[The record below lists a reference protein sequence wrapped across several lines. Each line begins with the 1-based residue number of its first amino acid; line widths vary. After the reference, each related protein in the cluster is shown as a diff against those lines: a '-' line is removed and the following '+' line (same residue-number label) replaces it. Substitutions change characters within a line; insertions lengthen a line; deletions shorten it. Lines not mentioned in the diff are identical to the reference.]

1 MGTDWMNLTVEPTL
15 DTPDKYLASASPPSS
30 DEIVRN
36 KLKECGD
43 FVDFADAALP
53 TIKMRQ
59 KQDLDAF
66 VKQISDKMPCNRILA
81 IMISDSTHTGGGILF
96 NVKDNGYIERIEK
109 WSGYSGAKGADVR
122 GYFKEEHNIA
132 GSYEYIWD

>member
-1 MGTDWMNLTVEPTL
+1 MNLTVEPTL

-53 TIKMRQ
+53 NNQNETKTRLGCVC
-59 KQDLDAF
+59 KTNF
-66 VKQISDKMPCNRILA
+66 R
-81 IMISDSTHTGGGILF
+81 
-96 NVKDNGYIERIEK
+96 
-109 WSGYSGAKGADVR
+109 
-122 GYFKEEHNIA
+122 
-132 GSYEYIWD
+132 